1 MGQALDSA
9 VLPARF
15 QPQHPQRLW
24 YDKPL
29 LAIIRGRNTFEKFE
43 TLKGSRTA
51 GGLVRYHAT
60 DRSVED
66 LRRRAVMEGAGL
78 FRVNDVS
85 FMQEIVVPELV
96 TEEAAGDINL
106 LAADDGELLPREDL
120 LGDDAGQATEQMSLP
135 VDNDGG
141 RRERGH
147 FEQSRQIKL

>member
-1 MGQALDSA
+1 MGSVSVITPDSNSPHLDSA
-9 VLPARF
+9 VLPAGF

-85 FMQEIVVPELV
+85 FMQEIVVPELLV
-96 TEEAAGDINL
+96 SCNPESTCRSVLG
-106 LAADDGELLPREDL
+106 GERPAHR
-120 LGDDAGQATEQMSLP
+120 
-135 VDNDGG
+135 
-141 RRERGH
+141 
-147 FEQSRQIKL
+147 